1 MIDGVIDG
9 LDYLFVPILV
19 VFNFEQDVVDIDC
32 TVKFLGPRNE
42 HTNQL
47 IMISE
52 FRFKQGLGNFTFLS
66 DTTS

>member
-19 VFNFEQDVVDIDC
+19 VFNFEQDVVDIDR
-32 TVKFLGPRNE
+32 TVKFLGPRKK

-52 FRFKQGLGNFTFLS
+52 FRFKQGLGKFTFLS